1 MKFRKTGQVIMAL
14 IMMISLTGCGYEMNI
29 HITKDNT
36 VKTTINTMFT
46 ESEMEQLAGMESEDG
61 EGSDSGYDEYKTKEY
76 RGQTYYYETEEQER
90 SIAEYLED
98 ETASGADISSN
109 HVIIRNA
116 SAITEGMTDTE
127 EEGDSLDALSS
138 DGTDISS
145 LITFLDVTLS
155 FEDEIVKTNGKLSDD
170 KKSVWFDLLGS
181 FKDTQCIYAFT
192 QEYIDNTRPFAEDYT
207 KTTNYVKSKKMTVT
221 VCSPAKFEK
230 ADLNGKEIKLD
241 AKETDG
247 LFKASVKLTE
257 GKNTL
262 VLSNKA
268 GETTYEMILDKTA
281 PAIKGIENGTY
292 AKKATF
298 TVKDPVSGIKTVT
311 VNGKKVNV
319 KKCKKGYTLKEA
331 GEYTIVVK
339 DKAGNKATAKV
350 TVTK

>member
-1 MKFRKTGQVIMAL
+1 MAL
-14 IMMISLTGCGYEMNI
+14 IMIISLTGCGYEMSI
-29 HITKDNT
+29 HITKDNI

-61 EGSDSGYDEYKTKEY
+61 EGSTTDQYQEKEY
-76 RGQTYYYETEEQER
+76 RGQKYYYETEEQER
-90 SIAEYLED
+90 LVTEYLED
-98 ETASGADISSN
+98 ENASGADISSN

-116 SAITEGMTDTE
+116 SAITEGVTDTKE
-127 EEGDSLDALSS
+127 DGDSLDGLSAG
-138 DGTDISS
+138 GTDISS
-145 LITFLDVTLS
+145 LITFMDVTLS

-170 KKSVWFDLLGS
+170 KRSAWFDLLGS

-192 QEYIDNTRPFAEDYT
+192 QEYIDNTKPFAENLT

-221 VCSPAKFEK
+221 ACSPAKFEK
-230 ADLNGKEIKLD
+230 ASLNGKEIKLD

-247 LFKASVKLTE
+247 SYKASIKLTE

-262 VLSNKA
+262 VLTNKA

-281 PAIKGIENGTY
+281 PVIKGIEDGTY

-298 TVKDPVSGIKTVT
+298 TVKDPISDIKSVT

-319 KKCKKGYTLKEA
+319 KKCKKGYSLKEA

-350 TVTK
+350 TITK